1 MFADGPKQSI
11 AQMKSSKLLENY
23 ISEIDQN
30 LVPRKIEHCSK
41 NQNIANMKSIR
52 NMINNSNTSKN
63 DDSIEEMPSPE
74 ATPIRMQQREF
85 IKDFRAPEALISM
98 QQIKDSVDSD
108 PDDSVIIESK
118 LAQMKSNDERM
129 IHEKK
134 HLLKLLIKEEQ
145 NLFRY
150 ANDNLE
156 NI

>member
-1 MFADGPKQSI
+1 
-11 AQMKSSKLLENY
+11 
-23 ISEIDQN
+23 
-30 LVPRKIEHCSK
+30 
-41 NQNIANMKSIR
+41 
-52 NMINNSNTSKN
+52 
-63 DDSIEEMPSPE
+63 
-74 ATPIRMQQREF
+74 
-85 IKDFRAPEALISM
+85 
-98 QQIKDSVDSD
+98 VDSD